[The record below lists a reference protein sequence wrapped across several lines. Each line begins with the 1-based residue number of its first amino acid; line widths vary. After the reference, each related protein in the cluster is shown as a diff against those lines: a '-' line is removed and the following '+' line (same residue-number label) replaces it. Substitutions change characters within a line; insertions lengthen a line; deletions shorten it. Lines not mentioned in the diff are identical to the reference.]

1 VNLVL
6 ISLVIFNLKNLIFP
20 QLKRKKEK
28 KKHKHKHKHKHH
40 REKKEKEK
48 ADKDRH
54 KEDVTALSS
63 ESSGPPSPDMG
74 LTF

>member
-1 VNLVL
+1 M
-6 ISLVIFNLKNLIFP
+6 SLVIFNLMNLIFP